1 MARKRRSVQA
11 FGLSFLD
18 VICCGFGAVILIYIY
33 LTAQTALAE
42 QDRSAELRAEVNR
55 IAEEVLVGRRNLVRL
70 RNELRETVS
79 DTASAESAIR
89 QMLAELEK
97 RQVDKSTYDATSLAQ
112 RARIEQLMTDI
123 KALEEGNKRL
133 EGGSRDRAPLGQ
145 DVRAFRE
152 TGGNRRYITGI
163 RMRGSRVAIMVD
175 SSASMLHQDLVTIL
189 RMRNMSDSA
198 RRGAAKWRRA
208 VDTVNFLTTQLPPT
222 SRYQIITFNESA
234 RPLLAGSSG
243 TWHATSDAD
252 TMAKN
257 LTALQAVVPEK
268 GTSLSKAFI
277 EVRKLRPAPDQ
288 IVLITDGLPTL
299 GSGPP
304 RFKYINAHA
313 RARLFDESIAL
324 IPDKVPV
331 DVVLLPLEGELPAA
345 HRYWGLARITQGVF
359 LMPSKDWP

>member
-1 MARKRRSVQA
+1 MARTRRNVQA

-18 VICCGFGAVILIYIY
+18 VICCGFGAVILIYVY
-33 LTAQTALAE
+33 LTAQTALAH
-42 QDRSAELRAEVNR
+42 QDRSTELMAQVNR
-55 IAEEVLVGRRNLVRL
+55 IEEEVLVGRRNLVRL
-70 RNELRETVS
+70 RNELRETES
-79 DTASAESAIR
+79 QAASAESRIR

-97 RQVDKSTYDATSLAQ
+97 RKVEASTYDATSLAQ
-112 RARIEQLMTDI
+112 RARIEQLMADVR
-123 KALEEGNKRL
+123 ALEEGNKRL
-133 EGGSRDRAPLGQ
+133 EGGSRDRAAPGQ

-163 RMRGSRVAIMVD
+163 RMRGQRIAIMVD

-222 SRYQIITFNESA
+222 SRYQIITFNSSA
-234 RPLLAGSSG
+234 RTLLPDSSG
-243 TWHATSDAD
+243 KWHSTADAD
-252 TMAKN
+252 AMTRN
-257 LTALQAVVPEK
+257 LTALQAVVPEN
-268 GTSLSKAFI
+268 GTSLAKAFI
-277 EVRKLRPAPDQ
+277 EVRKLNPAPDQ
-288 IVLITDGLPTL
+288 IVVITDGLPTL

-304 RFKYINAHA
+304 RFKYINAHQ

-345 HRYWGLARITQGVF
+345 HRYWGLARITRGVF

>member
-1 MARKRRSVQA
+1 MARTRRNVQA

-18 VICCGFGAVILIYIY
+18 CICCGFGGVILIYVY
-33 LTAQTALAE
+33 LTARTALAHQE
-42 QDRSAELRAEVNR
+42 KSTELTAEVTR
-55 IAEEVLVGRRNLVRL
+55 IEEQVLEGRRKLVQL
-70 RNELRETVS
+70 RNELRETES
-79 DTASAESAIR
+79 KTASAESSIR

-97 RQVDKSTYDATSLAQ
+97 RKVEASTYDATSLAQ
-112 RARIEQLMTDI
+112 RARIEKLMADI

-133 EGGSRDRAPLGQ
+133 EGGSRDRAAPGQ

-152 TGGNRRYITGI
+152 TGGSRRYITGI
-163 RMRGSRVAIMVD
+163 RMRGQRIAIMVD

-222 SRYQIITFNESA
+222 SRYQIITFNSA
-234 RPLLAGSSG
+234 ARALLPDSSG
-243 TWHATSDAD
+243 KWHSASDAD
-252 TMAKN
+252 TMTRN
-257 LTALQAVVPEK
+257 LTALQGVVPEN

-277 EVRKLRPAPDQ
+277 EVRKLSPAPDQ

-299 GSGPP
+299 GAGPP
-304 RFKYINAHA
+304 RFKYINAHQ

-345 HRYWGLARITQGVF
+345 HRYWGLAKLTQGVF